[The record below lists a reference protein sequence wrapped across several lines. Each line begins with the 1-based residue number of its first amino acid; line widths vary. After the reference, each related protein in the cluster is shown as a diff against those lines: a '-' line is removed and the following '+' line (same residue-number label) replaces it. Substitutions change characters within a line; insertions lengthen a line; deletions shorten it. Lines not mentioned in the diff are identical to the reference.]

1 MLQLQNT
8 FFLCK
13 FPLLLVSKSHATK
26 LNKFRL
32 ILNLQQTFSCIQ
44 MSARTIVIQLR
55 DYYLEIGAKKG
66 ARIA

>member
-13 FPLLLVSKSHATK
+13 FPLHLVSKSNATK
-26 LNKFRL
+26 FNKLRL
-32 ILNLQQTFSCIQ
+32 ILNLQQAFYCIQ
-44 MSARTIVIQLR
+44 MSARTIVTHLR
-55 DYYLEIGAKKG
+55 KYYLEIGAMKG